1 VAAEGPRACEL
12 AGRWGDGWISYTPQ
26 LKLWQAAAN
35 RVAEGADA
43 AGRDPAA
50 IDRSLFVMTVLG
62 RTTEEVERACSS
74 PFVQMVPL
82 AMPARAWSAAGL
94 HHPLGDGQGGTGD
107 LDPAVFEGSRWA
119 ELRRGIT
126 PEVVQQLV
134 PCGSAESVA
143 EQLADF
149 VDHGLSHMV
158 VTNLALMGGGSSS
171 GTAMIARSLVEQRK
185 LTGLLKR
192 MRPKTL

>member
-1 VAAEGPRACEL
+1 
-12 AGRWGDGWISYTPQ
+12 
-26 LKLWQAAAN
+26 
-35 RVAEGADA
+35 
-43 AGRDPAA
+43 
-50 IDRSLFVMTVLG
+50 
-62 RTTEEVERACSS
+62 
-74 PFVQMVPL
+74 MVPL

-94 HHPLGDGQGGTGD
+94 QHPLGEGQGGTGD

-119 ELRRGIT
+119 ELRRLIT

-149 VDHGLSHMV
+149 VDNGVSQMV

-171 GTAMIARSLVEQRK
+171 GTAAIPRSLAEQYK
-185 LTGLLKR
+185 LIRRLKR
-192 MRPKTL
+192 MCPKTR